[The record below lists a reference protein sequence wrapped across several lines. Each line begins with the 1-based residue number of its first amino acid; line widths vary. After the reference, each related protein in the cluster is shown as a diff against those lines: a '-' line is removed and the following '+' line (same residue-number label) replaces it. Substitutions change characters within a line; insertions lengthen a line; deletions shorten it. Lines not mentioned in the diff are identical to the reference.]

1 MRMFLQLLETI
12 VDTDFRG
19 SGELQLKHLNEAVNL
34 TLAPR
39 AVSFDRGIGPQDLL
53 EGHLGVIHRGCGEKH
68 MQRGC
73 ICEGMV
79 GSSIIQG
86 IKNYRL
92 CHFQ

>member
-1 MRMFLQLLETI
+1 MFLQFLKTI

-19 SGELQLKHLNEAVNL
+19 SGVLHFKHLNEAVNF

-39 AVSFDRGIGPQDLL
+39 AVSFDNGIGPQDLL
-53 EGHLGVIHRGCGEKH
+53 EGHLGVIHRGRGEKH
-68 MQRGC
+68 GQRGC
-73 ICEGMV
+73 MYERMV

-92 CHFQ
+92 HHVQ